1 VGFNAS
7 LMADAPYAVIVAP
20 AGVSERR
27 MANHAAGAALA
38 GRGGA
43 CVATGG
49 ALPSGQTAQ
58 ADDPF
63 ALAQAREAK
72 KKRKAAEEAAP
83 VEEEEASP
91 KKKKKK
97 KKKKE

>member
-38 GRGGA
+38 A
-43 CVATGG
+43 SVPPEPVPLAT
-49 ALPSGQTAQ
+49 
-58 ADDPF
+58 
-63 ALAQAREAK
+63 R
-72 KKRKAAEEAAP
+72 
-83 VEEEEASP
+83 ASL
-91 KKKKKK
+91 
-97 KKKKE
+97 